1 VLLLMKG
8 RLADLDVA
16 VSVTSQTR
24 SNSRTLTPSP
34 PSVPVIRSL
43 VDRLLESQGPALG
56 ARRLGRLV
64 GKAPAGFGQALL
76 MGYPKHWGHRPRA
89 GPGERLDCAKDLAP
103 APGRSR
109 QRQRRLCDNDDERS
123 HPVYHARA
131 KRLTDDGHG
140 KAGDP
145 ER

>member
-1 VLLLMKG
+1 LSVRSEIEVMTRKWVCAVLLLMKG
-8 RLADLDVA
+8 RFAHLDVA

-56 ARRLGRLV
+56 ARRLGPLV

-89 GPGERLDCAKDLAP
+89 GPGERLDCAKDLGP
-103 APGRSR
+103 RSGSLSATATQAMR
-109 QRQRRLCDNDDERS
+109 
-123 HPVYHARA
+123 
-131 KRLTDDGHG
+131 
-140 KAGDP
+140 
-145 ER
+145 